1 MEANQLQWEC
11 VCISRK
17 EYRDFMGKSLQ
28 GKELGSNISQRKD
41 GRYQGSFV
49 NRFGKRQYI
58 YDTKLSELKK
68 RLRAAQ
74 VSNDNAT
81 NIIPSDITVD
91 EWFHTWMNIYKSGCR
106 NTTKMNYQVDYNRVK
121 DNLGSIKL
129 SDLKLVQIQNAI
141 NSLKTTG
148 TKTASLKILR
158 SMLEKA
164 VDSELIAKNPAA
176 KVVVLQKKECKPIRF
191 MTKQETALLLEEVKD
206 SVRYPLIV
214 VTLGTGMRI
223 GEVVGLTWDDID
235 FKNNIIHVRKT
246 LCIVKGEAGLYF
258 EFHEPKTEK
267 GRRDIPML
275 PDVKTALKN
284 QYTIKQ
290 DILKRGNKPQVG
302 FENLVFTTDTNGP
315 VNTSCVRKILKQASD
330 RINKKNPELNFEDIH
345 PHALRHTFA
354 TRCIESGMAPKTLQ
368 ILLGHSN
375 IKLTMDLYCHV
386 TQETIDLEMGKL
398 KDFQIAL

>member
-1 MEANQLQWEC
+1 
-11 VCISRK
+11 
-17 EYRDFMGKSLQ
+17 MGKSLQ
-28 GKELGSNISQRKD
+28 GKELGSNITQRKD

-191 MTKQETALLLEEVKD
+191 MTKQETALLLEEVK
-206 SVRYPLIV
+206 
-214 VTLGTGMRI
+214 G
-223 GEVVGLTWDDID
+223 
-235 FKNNIIHVRKT
+235 KQ
-246 LCIVKGEAGLYF
+246 LCF
-258 EFHEPKTEK
+258 W
-267 GRRDIPML
+267 
-275 PDVKTALKN
+275 
-284 QYTIKQ
+284 
-290 DILKRGNKPQVG
+290 KR
-302 FENLVFTTDTNGP
+302 
-315 VNTSCVRKILKQASD
+315 
-330 RINKKNPELNFEDIH
+330 
-345 PHALRHTFA
+345 
-354 TRCIESGMAPKTLQ
+354 
-368 ILLGHSN
+368 
-375 IKLTMDLYCHV
+375 
-386 TQETIDLEMGKL
+386 
-398 KDFQIAL
+398 